1 MLILAMAVL
10 LSSAEQPRAAAP
22 GVKDGGTD
30 QIVCRSRARTGTRFA
45 TKTCMKRKEMDERAE
60 EDRRALEE
68 IQMRAKD
75 NPPEVPVAP
84 RS

>member
-10 LSSAEQPRAAAP
+10 FGSAEQPSAAAP
-22 GVKDGGTD
+22 GVKNGGAD
-30 QIVCRSRARTGTRFA
+30 QVVCRSRARTGTRFA
-45 TKTCMKRKEMDERAE
+45 SKTCMKRKEIDERAE

-75 NPPEVPVAP
+75 NPPEIPPPP